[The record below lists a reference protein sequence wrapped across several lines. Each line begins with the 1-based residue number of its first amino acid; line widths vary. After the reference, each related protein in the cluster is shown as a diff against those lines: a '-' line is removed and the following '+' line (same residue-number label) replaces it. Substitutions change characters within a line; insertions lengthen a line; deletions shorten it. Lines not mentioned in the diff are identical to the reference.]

1 MKLSANSLM
10 ILEDSF
16 WQEENV
22 SIIINA
28 NRRNA
33 FSEETLQELSL
44 IKSMVDAR
52 AEKLEKHVPSMKT
65 VKLDMLVEESLPGLI
80 GKYASPKPLQ
90 ELSVILTMIA

>member
-1 MKLSANSLM
+1 MKLSVNFSM
-10 ILEDSF
+10 ILDDSF

-33 FSEETLQELSL
+33 FSEETLLEWSL

-52 AEKLEKHVPSMKT
+52 AEKLEKHVQSMKT
-65 VKLDMLVEESLPGLI
+65 AKLVMLVEESLPGLI
-80 GKYASPKPLQ
+80 DKYVSHKPLL
-90 ELSVILTMIA
+90 ELSVIQTMIA